1 MGKIVKSVLK
11 IAAVAAISF
20 FAPPLAAAV
29 APAIGVGGALGTTV
43 LAAGIGAGA
52 GELAGVGWKA
62 GLLAG
67 GLSGAGQ
74 SGLFGGKAASTAGG
88 GTASTAGTATSTPSP
103 FLNPQTPASLSGYPA
118 AAGPA
123 VSPFL
128 NPQTPALLAAPG
140 TAAAGTAGGLTLG
153 GALSKAAS
161 NPLGALGSG
170 VKNLTSAASG
180 ALGAAGLG
188 AGGLNLGGA
197 APMLLAAGLV
207 GNPGGAMAK
216 AQEQELMRAQQV
228 NAALTQQRL
237 DEANKLIGDAAYYD
251 PEYMARQAAEAAMIK
266 GGIQTAEQTRGL
278 TGERLAAERRRMR
291 LGTARSAGTA
301 YQQGYGTGVGAR
313 TQTRQAGISAIP
325 TEYAMTNPSGAIA
338 ARNAAAQAKANET
351 AGLSALFG
359 QVLGQGQ
366 TASLGM

>member
-1 MGKIVKSVLK
+1 MGKIVKTVLK
-11 IAAVAAISF
+11 IAAVATIAV

-29 APAIGVGGALGTTV
+29 APSIGLGTALGTTV

-52 GELAGVGWKA
+52 GELSGVGWKA
-62 GLLAG
+62 GLMAG
-67 GLSGAGQ
+67 GLSGGNS
-74 SGLFGGKAASTAGG
+74 SGLFGGKAAAAGNVGATA
-88 GTASTAGTATSTPSP
+88 P
-103 FLNPQTPASLSGYPA
+103 PA
-118 AAGPA
+118 ADAGFLQQATGGPLGPA
-123 VSPFL
+123 GAGAGAVGGVAS
-128 NPQTPALLAAPG
+128 AAP
-140 TAAAGTAGGLTLG
+140 ATLG
-153 GALSKAAS
+153 GTLSNFAS
-161 NPLGALGSG
+161 NPLGTLGGGIKSMTTGLGGALGSVG
-170 VKNLTSAASG
+170 IGSG
-180 ALGAAGLG
+180 GP
-188 AGGLNLGGA
+188 LNLGA
-197 APMLLAAGLV
+197 IAPNLLAAGLV

-237 DEANKLIGDAAYYD
+237 DEANKLISDAAYYD

-291 LGTARSAGTA
+291 LGTARTAGTA

-313 TQTRQAGISAIP
+313 TDTRKVGISAIP
-325 TEYAMTNPSGAIA
+325 TEYPMANPSGALA
-338 ARNAAAQAKANET
+338 TRNAASQSKANEI

-359 QVLGQGQ
+359 QALGQGQ